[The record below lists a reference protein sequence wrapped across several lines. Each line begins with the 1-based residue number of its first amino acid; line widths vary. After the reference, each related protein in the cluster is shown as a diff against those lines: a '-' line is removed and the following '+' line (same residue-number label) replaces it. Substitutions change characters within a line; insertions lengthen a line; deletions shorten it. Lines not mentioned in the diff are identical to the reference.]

1 MNYTF
6 FCYWYFVKFLET
18 LPRCQGHLCDKGL
31 LSKWHH
37 TPYRDVRPVQG
48 LWLSQLTGSFS
59 SSVVTFHWPFQ
70 SATLKRLLR
79 MWECEQSE
87 QVANTQI
94 LRPNVCLLP
103 ARRVC
108 RDTVPG
114 VCVIGQRSKL
124 TLRDVR
130 PWILTHTWIL
140 KYLLNVIT
148 GLSDVSGDV
157 IFICFLFSLQL
168 LTAVHPFLSNH
179 CFTVF
184 LQLSVSLSPHI
195 QLPPAFSH
203 FPPPLHSC
211 LFPHISFQPGSTQVQ
226 KHNPR
231 FSACRWI
238 AFPPR
243 VSAKFSTSFT
253 VLPSYFCASLAC
265 FALNGSRFGS
275 FPLAVAVSIWWAVGR
290 KVEAPSRSSFLL
302 SLQIATKA

>member
-1 MNYTF
+1 MTPHSIQSCETSARPLVATANWLLQLLCGYVPLTF
-6 FCYWYFVKFLET
+6 SV
-18 LPRCQGHLCDKGL
+18 RNAQ
-31 LSKWHH
+31 
-37 TPYRDVRPVQG
+37 TPAQDVR
-48 LWLSQLTGSFS
+48 
-59 SSVVTFHWPFQ
+59 
-70 SATLKRLLR
+70 
-79 MWECEQSE
+79 ECEHSE

-94 LRPNVCLLP
+94 LKPNVCLVP
-103 ARRVC
+103 ARKVC
-108 RDTVPG
+108 RDTEPG
-114 VCVIGQRSKL
+114 VCVIGQKSKL

-130 PWILTHTWIL
+130 PWILTRTWIL

-148 GLSDVSGDV
+148 RLSDVSGDV
-157 IFICFLFSLQL
+157 IFVCFLFSLQL

-203 FPPPLHSC
+203 FPPPLHRC
-211 LFPHISFQPGSTQVQ
+211 LFPHISFQPSSTQVQ

-231 FSACRWI
+231 FLPVSLKCI
-238 AFPPR
+238 PR
-243 VSAKFSTSFT
+243 VSAKFSASFT
-253 VLPSYFCASLAC
+253 VLPSYFCAFLVC

-290 KVEAPSRSSFLL
+290 KVEAPSRCSFLL

>member
-6 FCYWYFVKFLET
+6 FCYWYIVKFLET
-18 LPRCQGHLCDKGL
+18 LPWCQGHLCDKGL

-108 RDTVPG
+108 LDTVPG

-124 TLRDVR
+124 TLRDVH

-231 FSACRWI
+231 FSACVVEVHSLLEWVQSSLQALRFCHLI
-238 AFPPR
+238 F
-243 VSAKFSTSFT
+243 
-253 VLPSYFCASLAC
+253 VLLWPKCPKWVPLWE
-265 FALNGSRFGS
+265 
-275 FPLAVAVSIWWAVGR
+275 FPLGSGCINLVSGR
-290 KVEAPSRSSFLL
+290 KESGSPLPLL
-302 SLQIATKA
+302 LPPLASDCD